1 MPIFMVPNWQYA
13 AVPEMPTPL
22 CGWTMAAW
30 CLLNF
35 KIPPFRKSL
44 LIWGWVKTY
53 YHIIIITIIIILLS
67 YYQIIIIII
76 LISIIIIIILKP
88 ITSIKSQLFW
98 DPLWKTKVSLG
109 VPALMRRRHLRL
121 ERSDASAG
129 ISNRFSPKELGN
141 SAAERRS
148 SATHFWWWGLSS
160 YPLVI

>member
-53 YHIIIITIIIILLS
+53 YHIIII
-67 YYQIIIIII
+67 I

-98 DPLWKTKVSLG
+98 GPLWKTKVSLG

>member
-1 MPIFMVPNWQYA
+1 MPVFMVPNWQYA

-53 YHIIIITIIIILLS
+53 YHIIIMMMMML
-67 YYQIIIIII
+67 IIIIII
-76 LISIIIIIILKP
+76 RIIIIIILKP

-98 DPLWKTKVSLG
+98 GPLWKTKVSLG

-121 ERSDASAG
+121 ERSDAWAG

-148 SATHFWWWGLSS
+148 SATHFWRWGLST

>member
-53 YHIIIITIIIILLS
+53 YHIIITIIIILLS
-67 YYQIIIIII
+67 YYQIIIII

-98 DPLWKTKVSLG
+98 GPLWKTKVSLG

-129 ISNRFSPKELGN
+129 ISNRFS
-141 SAAERRS
+141 RRS
-148 SATHFWWWGLSS
+148 WGIQQQNEEVQQHISDGEDFLATLW
-160 YPLVI
+160 

>member
-1 MPIFMVPNWQYA
+1 MPLFSSSLRIHNPYGLPSFPHSYA
-13 AVPEMPTPL
+13 LRIHTNIHTHA
-22 CGWTMAAW
+22 
-30 CLLNF
+30 
-35 KIPPFRKSL
+35 
-44 LIWGWVKTY
+44 
-53 YHIIIITIIIILLS
+53 HIIIITIIIILLS

-98 DPLWKTKVSLG
+98 GPLWKTKVSLG